1 MVYTLIFIVIIS
13 IIYIGI
19 ARALY
24 IRDMENYISKNR
36 YSREYGKRNF
46 DDECCCL
53 TYVFWIFWFPIKW
66 ISELIIKFLKK

>member
-13 IIYIGI
+13 IIYTGI

-46 DDECCCL
+46 EEESCYFIY
-53 TYVFWIFWFPIKW
+53 TFWFFWFPVKW